1 MYAKLIKRILDFFI
15 SLLLLFMTSPLF
27 LIISLLIILM
37 FHKNPFFVQIRTG
50 YLGAHFKVYK
60 FRTMNDLRN
69 SSGQLLHDDLRMT
82 KLSRFLRKINLDELP
97 QLLNILNGDMSFV
110 GPRPLPIRYEPL
122 YSKEQ
127 FERHLVR
134 PGITGLAQVHGRRSI
149 SWKSRLD
156 FDIEYTRRICFSL
169 DLLLLY
175 KTLGVFFD
183 RSGSEFTIDQNP
195 ETYLPNFKE

>member
-1 MYAKLIKRILDFFI
+1 MYAKSIKRILDFLF
-15 SLLLLFMTSPLF
+15 SLLLLLITAPLF
-27 LIISLLIILM
+27 LIICVLIILM

-50 YLGAHFKVYK
+50 YHGKHFKVFK
-60 FRTMNDLRN
+60 FRTMKDLRN
-69 SSGQLLHDDLRMT
+69 SSGQLLHDELRMT
-82 KLSRFLRKINLDELP
+82 KLSQFLRRVNLDELP
-97 QLLNILNGDMSFV
+97 QLINILKGEMSFV

-127 FERHLVR
+127 FERHLAR
-134 PGITGLAQVHGRRSI
+134 PGITGLAQVHGRRSV

-156 FDIEYTRRICFSL
+156 FDFEYTTKISFTF
-169 DLLLLY
+169 DLLILC

-183 RSGSEFTIDQNP
+183 RSASEFAIDQNP